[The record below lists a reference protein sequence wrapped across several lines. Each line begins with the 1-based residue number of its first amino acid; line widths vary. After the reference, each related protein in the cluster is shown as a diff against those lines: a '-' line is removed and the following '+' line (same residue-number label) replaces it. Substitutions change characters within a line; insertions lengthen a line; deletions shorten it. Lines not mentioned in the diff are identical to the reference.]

1 MMVKGFIFFRDGKI
15 PFVIENYRMEL
26 FTDDSLL
33 DDFCKEYNFKE
44 NYILHGAY
52 FYAKHIAQNS
62 SFHKIFAIGVSGD
75 EKHHKITPLYVD
87 DRDGYKQ
94 LPDIESFTSFTAVNI
109 DEYYTRYV
117 LAEKTDVE
125 KTTEE
130 ILKDAAELHEYLRTY
145 GSLKDQDKPL
155 VVSGILLA
163 LDDKFFKPDDLL
175 GDETTT
181 DGQLIYDAI
190 QRRLKA
196 SNVGPDA
203 KRDKLM
209 SEFSI
214 IRTSARLNEVDAKL
228 GKTPLKFYTEF
239 LKKNVFDNIKYRSS
253 SEDFIGRFYGEF
265 MRYSGGDG
273 QTLGIVL
280 TPRHICDLF
289 CDLLNIQTT
298 DIVLDPCCGTAG
310 FLVAAMHHMLE
321 KAGADQNKRKNIKK
335 KQLHGFELQSNMF
348 AIAATNMILRDDG
361 NSNIKCEDG
370 IQYLYH
376 DDVLKLFC
384 LLLDNAKFRRVFAD
398 KYPLILIDESR
409 LNKVTEKIKQETPA
423 DEELKVLMITHKVL
437 ATQQGYEK
445 LLDILNDGLRDK
457 EDPFLLFFMETV
469 EPIYHALNT
478 SDMQLLFDILGIKR
492 YPITKKVEKN
502 KWKEL
507 QRQLD
512 EARKKRAIDVFEIIN
527 RTKLIP
533 IPPKLDGWY
542 HLYQNTPETIYAS
555 NTSIE
560 AFLNLDYAQF
570 IAVKD
575 FLHPEAQ
582 YSTEH
587 GVKGEEYD
595 NVIFVISKG
604 WNQYQ
609 FETYAPMI
617 TKKAVIPSG
626 KQASFE
632 RNRNLFYVC
641 CSRPKKRLIFFVTV
655 PIDSTFKSFLVEL
668 VGEQNIFTFS
678 QYIERKSIK

>member
-1 MMVKGFIFFRDGKI
+1 MVFSITHCCVNFIK
-15 PFVIENYRMEL
+15 
-26 FTDDSLL
+26 
-33 DDFCKEYNFKE
+33 
-44 NYILHGAY
+44 A
-52 FYAKHIAQNS
+52 
-62 SFHKIFAIGVSGD
+62 
-75 EKHHKITPLYVD
+75 
-87 DRDGYKQ
+87 
-94 LPDIESFTSFTAVNI
+94 
-109 DEYYTRYV
+109 
-117 LAEKTDVE
+117 
-125 KTTEE
+125 
-130 ILKDAAELHEYLRTY
+130 
-145 GSLKDQDKPL
+145 
-155 VVSGILLA
+155 
-163 LDDKFFKPDDLL
+163 
-175 GDETTT
+175 TTT

-239 LKKNVFDNIKYRSS
+239 LKK
-253 SEDFIGRFYGEF
+253 
-265 MRYSGGDG
+265 
-273 QTLGIVL
+273 
-280 TPRHICDLF
+280 
-289 CDLLNIQTT
+289 
-298 DIVLDPCCGTAG
+298 
-310 FLVAAMHHMLE
+310 
-321 KAGADQNKRKNIKK
+321 
-335 KQLHGFELQSNMF
+335 
-348 AIAATNMILRDDG
+348 
-361 NSNIKCEDG
+361 
-370 IQYLYH
+370 
-376 DDVLKLFC
+376 
-384 LLLDNAKFRRVFAD
+384 
-398 KYPLILIDESR
+398 
-409 LNKVTEKIKQETPA
+409 
-423 DEELKVLMITHKVL
+423 
-437 ATQQGYEK
+437 
-445 LLDILNDGLRDK
+445 
-457 EDPFLLFFMETV
+457 
-469 EPIYHALNT
+469 
-478 SDMQLLFDILGIKR
+478 
-492 YPITKKVEKN
+492 
-502 KWKEL
+502 
-507 QRQLD
+507 RQLD